1 MSKREEDDIIAEEI
15 QEAILAE
22 ARKTYSPKVVELFLR
37 PMNLGVVKDPNGF
50 GVLRGIGG
58 DTMKIYLKISREKV
72 EEAKF
77 ITDGCGA
84 TVACGSAVTEMA
96 KGKKLEEV
104 LGISPR
110 ALLDE
115 LGGLP
120 RTHLHCSILAVNTLQ
135 SALANYLLLNEG
147 EAPPE

>member
-1 MSKREEDDIIAEEI
+1 MSNREEGDIIAEEI

-37 PMNLGVVKDPNGF
+37 PKNMGVVEEPNGF
-50 GVLRGIGG
+50 GVLKGICG
-58 DTMKIYLKISREKV
+58 DTMKIYLKIAREKI

-77 ITDGCGA
+77 VTDGCGA
-84 TVACGSAVTEMA
+84 TIACGSAVTGMA

-104 LGISPR
+104 LRISPGD
-110 ALLDE
+110 LLDE

-120 RTHLHCSILAVNTLQ
+120 RSHLHCSILAVNTLQ
-135 SALANYLLLNEG
+135 SALANYLLLKS
-147 EAPPE
+147 PPE